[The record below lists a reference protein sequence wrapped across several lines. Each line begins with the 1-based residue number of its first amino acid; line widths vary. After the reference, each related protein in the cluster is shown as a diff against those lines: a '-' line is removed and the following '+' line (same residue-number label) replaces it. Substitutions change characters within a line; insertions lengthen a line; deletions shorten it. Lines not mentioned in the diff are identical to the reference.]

1 SSPIVFDISSD
12 DDEATLAWEEPKGD
26 DYDWLS
32 EVLEAVDKG
41 FDDLD
46 EVVVVG
52 EVNPTKK
59 SKSSNSV
66 ARKVVDEDD
75 GDCVVLE
82 GDPDKALS
90 DVNDPQQDSD
100 ECLIVGQKGQF
111 QLVEAP
117 TLWVNQCVVLLT
129 GMHKVVPLC
138 ALRLRQFKG
147 SSAYSGT
154 CALDNI
160 GLEKNETWRLA
171 VFPQGGCY
179 TVEL

>member
-1 SSPIVFDISSD
+1 MMESSPIVFDLSSD
-12 DDEATLAWEEPKGD
+12 DDEATPAWEEPKGD

-32 EVLEAVDKG
+32 EVLEAVDKR

-100 ECLIVGQKGQF
+100 ECLIVGQKGQ
-111 QLVEAP
+111 
-117 TLWVNQCVVLLT
+117 VNIYICMFRCYFCVT
-129 GMHKVVPLC
+129 EYAYIYFCWNRTRFFYVV
-138 ALRLRQFKG
+138 
-147 SSAYSGT
+147 YSGS
-154 CALDNI
+154 
-160 GLEKNETWRLA
+160 
-171 VFPQGGCY
+171 
-179 TVEL
+179 